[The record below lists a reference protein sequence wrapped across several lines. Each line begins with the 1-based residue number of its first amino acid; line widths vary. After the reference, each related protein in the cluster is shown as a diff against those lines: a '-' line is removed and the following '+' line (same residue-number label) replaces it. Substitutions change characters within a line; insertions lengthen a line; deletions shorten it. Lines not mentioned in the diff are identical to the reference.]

1 MKVRIK
7 SEVDNMQRE
16 EEVVYLYL
24 DDIIPNRFQPREV
37 FDEKPLKELAVSIKE
52 HGVIQPIIV
61 RKVEDKYEIIAGER
75 RYKAS
80 ALAGLTKIP
89 AIIRDLDDKETSKV
103 ALLENLQRR
112 NLNPV
117 EEAKTYQKILELDQM
132 TQDEL
137 AKTMGKSQSAVANK
151 LRLLALPE
159 EIQEALLKE
168 RISERHARSL
178 LNLESAEKQ
187 KEMLKKIIDNKMT
200 VRQVEEEIK
209 GKTASV
215 DTTNENKGQGE
226 VLEISMNNDIPSEL
240 SFIPDNPLMP
250 NLNGETADTSTP
262 ILTSIPTNI
271 MTQTQ
276 PSTDTKEEESTNKFI
291 NFGEI
296 KKETID
302 EADESERQSRGL
314 FFQNPN
320 PQPFNVDTMKENAM
334 DINSPAAT
342 NNDSSS
348 TNLDSLLNIAEPIP
362 TDDGSGDDFQFF
374 SPAKEAIEESEKE
387 EKEDNEDYFQEPDLI
402 PIDLPNE
409 VEVDNVESVSL
420 NSDSQDGA
428 AIIMNSKS
436 DLNQAIDKL
445 RECIKEVEALGL
457 KVDYDEMS
465 LDKSYQVII
474 KIEK

>member
-1 MKVRIK
+1 
-7 SEVDNMQRE
+7 MQRE

-89 AIIRDLDDKETSKV
+89 AIVRDLDDKETSKV
-103 ALLENLQRR
+103 ALLENLQRK

-132 TQDEL
+132 TQEEL

-151 LRLLALPE
+151 LRLLALPD

-168 RISERHARSL
+168 KISERHARSL
-178 LNLESAEKQ
+178 LNLEDAEKQ
-187 KEMLKKIIDNKMT
+187 KEMLKKIIENKMT

-209 GKTASV
+209 GKVTNN
-215 DTTNENKGQGE
+215 DTSNENKEQGE

-250 NLNGETADTSTP
+250 NLNGESNDTSTP

-271 MTQTQ
+271 MNPNQLNIN
-276 PSTDTKEEESTNKFI
+276 TKEDEKPNKFI
-291 NFGEI
+291 NFGDI
-296 KKETID
+296 KKETVD
-302 EADESERQSRGL
+302 EVDNSERQNRGL
-314 FFQNPN
+314 FFQNT
-320 PQPFNVDTMKENAM
+320 QPINLDAMKEKAM
-334 DINSPAAT
+334 DINSPIANPNSAGP
-342 NNDSSS
+342 
-348 TNLDSLLNIAEPIP
+348 NLDSLLNIAAPIP
-362 TDDGSGDDFQFF
+362 TDDTTEEGGDDFQFF
-374 SPAKEAIEESEKE
+374 SPAKEALKESEKE
-387 EKEDNEDYFQEPDLI
+387 DKDDNEDYFQEPDLI

-409 VEVDNVESVSL
+409 VEIDNVENVNL
-420 NSDSQDGA
+420 NSDIQDGPA
-428 AIIMNSKS
+428 LIMNSKS
-436 DLNQAIDKL
+436 DINQAIDKI
-445 RECIKEVEALGL
+445 RACIKEIESFGL
-457 KVDYDEMS
+457 KVEYDEMS

>member
-1 MKVRIK
+1 
-7 SEVDNMQRE
+7 MQRE
-16 EEVVYLYL
+16 EEVVYLHL

-151 LRLLALPE
+151 LRLLALPD

-178 LNLESAEKQ
+178 LNLEDAGQQ

-209 GKTASV
+209 GKTANN
-215 DTTNENKGQGE
+215 DTTNEKKEQGE

-250 NLNGETADTSTP
+250 NLNGESNATSTP

-271 MTQTQ
+271 TNQSQ
-276 PSTDTKEEESTNKFI
+276 LNIDAEEEEEKPNKFI
-291 NFGEI
+291 NFGDI
-296 KKETID
+296 KKETAE
-302 EADESERQSRGL
+302 EADDSERESRGL
-314 FFQNPN
+314 FFQNTN
-320 PQPFNVDTMKENAM
+320 TQPLNLDAMKENAI
-334 DINSPAAT
+334 DINSPAA
-342 NNDSSS
+342 SSS
-348 TNLDSLLNIAEPIP
+348 GPNLDSLLNIAEPIP
-362 TDDGSGDDFQFF
+362 TDDTSDDGGDDFQFF
-374 SPAKEAIEESEKE
+374 SPAKEALEESEKE
-387 EKEDNEDYFQEPDLI
+387 EKEDTEDYFQEPDLI

-409 VEVDNVESVSL
+409 VEIDNVESVNL
-420 NSDSQDGA
+420 NSNTQDGA
-428 AIIMNSKS
+428 AILVNSKS
-436 DLNQAIDKL
+436 DINQAIDKI
-445 RECIKEVEALGL
+445 RACIKEVESLGL

>member
-1 MKVRIK
+1 
-7 SEVDNMQRE
+7 MQRE

-89 AIIRDLDDKETSKV
+89 AIVRDLDDKETSKV
-103 ALLENLQRR
+103 ALLENLQRK

-151 LRLLALPE
+151 LRLLALPD

-168 RISERHARSL
+168 KISERHARSL
-178 LNLESAEKQ
+178 LNLEGAEKQ

-209 GKTASV
+209 GKTTNN
-215 DTTNENKGQGE
+215 DMTNENKEQGE

-250 NLNGETADTSTP
+250 NLNGESNDTSTP

-271 MTQTQ
+271 TNQNQLNLNT
-276 PSTDTKEEESTNKFI
+276 EEDEKPNKFI
-291 NFGEI
+291 NFGDI
-296 KKETID
+296 KKETAE
-302 EADESERQSRGL
+302 EADESERESRGL
-314 FFQNPN
+314 FFQNTN
-320 PQPFNVDTMKENAM
+320 TQPFNVDAMKEKAM
-334 DINSPAAT
+334 DINSPVANT
-342 NNDSSS
+342 NS
-348 TNLDSLLNIAEPIP
+348 TGPNLDSLLNIAAPIP
-362 TDDGSGDDFQFF
+362 TDDTSDDGGDDFQFF
-374 SPAKEAIEESEKE
+374 SPAKEALEESEKE

-409 VEVDNVESVSL
+409 VEVDNVESVNL
-420 NSDSQDGA
+420 NSDTQDGA
-428 AIIMNSKS
+428 AILVNSKS
-436 DLNQAIDKL
+436 DINQAIDKI
-445 RECIKEVEALGL
+445 RECIKEVESLGL

>member
-1 MKVRIK
+1 
-7 SEVDNMQRE
+7 MQRE

-89 AIIRDLDDKETSKV
+89 AIVRDLDDKETSKV
-103 ALLENLQRR
+103 ALLENLQRK

-132 TQDEL
+132 TQEEL

-151 LRLLALPE
+151 LRLLALPD

-168 RISERHARSL
+168 KISERHARSL
-178 LNLESAEKQ
+178 LNLEGTEKQ

-209 GKTASV
+209 GQNTSN
-215 DTTNENKGQGE
+215 DTTNENKEQGE

-250 NLNGETADTSTP
+250 NLNGESNDTSTP

-271 MTQTQ
+271 TNPNQLNLN
-276 PSTDTKEEESTNKFI
+276 KEEEEKPNKFI
-291 NFGEI
+291 NFGDI
-296 KKETID
+296 KKETPE
-302 EADESERQSRGL
+302 EADDSEREGRGL
-314 FFQNPN
+314 FFQNTN
-320 PQPFNVDTMKENAM
+320 TQPFNVDAMKEKAM
-334 DINSPAAT
+334 DINSPVANT
-342 NNDSSS
+342 NS
-348 TNLDSLLNIAEPIP
+348 TGPNLDSLLNIAAPIP
-362 TDDGSGDDFQFF
+362 TEDTSSDGGDDFQFF
-374 SPAKEAIEESEKE
+374 SPAKEALEESEKE

-409 VEVDNVESVSL
+409 VEVDNVESVNL
-420 NSDSQDGA
+420 NSDTQDGA
-428 AIIMNSKS
+428 AILVNSKS
-436 DLNQAIDKL
+436 DINQAIDKI
-445 RECIKEVEALGL
+445 RECIKEVESLGL